1 MNPAR
6 RFLLLASLVAATGG
20 LLHGAPA
27 PQQPVPDQL
36 DLKTSVGFAIE
47 NNFAIRQ
54 ARERIRQQDGVL
66 IEVSARRAP
75 SVVAAGSVQGNSDS
89 LSQSFPASDRSW
101 NLSLTA
107 TQNLYSGGA
116 VRSGVAGARLGRE
129 AALLDLKSVIQD
141 SIVNVRVAFFRVL
154 LAGEKIKVQEQN
166 VNLLQQE
173 LKNASDRFDAGTASA
188 FEKTRAEVALANAR
202 VPLITAN
209 NERRLAIESLR
220 QQLGFTTTSTPEN
233 LRKIPTFVGALEY
246 RATDID
252 LSTALQTARARRPEL
267 QRLGKLVEAGGAAV
281 ESAQAARKPSL
292 DLVGGWQLR
301 KGSTNSFGDSE
312 NGTYLGLQ
320 SRWNVFDG
328 RATTARISQARSGLE
343 QSRLRL
349 TEAELGVEVQV
360 RSAHSALQEARELA
374 EASQKVVELAQEALR
389 LANVRNDAGTATQ
402 LDVLQSNV
410 DLTTARTN
418 QVQAYYAFNVALA
431 ELRAAM
437 GLPDEFIAE

>member
-6 RFLLLASLVAATGG
+6 RFLLLALLVSAAGSR
-20 LLHGAPA
+20 LPAAPA

-36 DLKTSVGFAIE
+36 DLKSAVGFAIE

-66 IEVSARRAP
+66 IEVSARRIP
-75 SVVAAGSVQGNSDS
+75 SVAAAGSVQGNSDA

-101 NLSLTA
+101 NLSVTA

-141 SIVNVRVAFFRVL
+141 SILNVRIAFFRVL

-166 VNLLQQE
+166 VTLLQQE
-173 LKNASDRFDAGTASA
+173 LKNASDRFDAGTASS

-209 NERRLAIESLR
+209 NERRLAIEALR
-220 QQLGFTTTSTPEN
+220 QQLGFTTNTPEN
-233 LRKIPTFVGALEY
+233 LRRIPTFLGALEY
-246 RATDID
+246 RPTD
-252 LSTALQTARARRPEL
+252 LELGTALETSRARRPEL
-267 QRLGKLVEAGGAAV
+267 QRLEKLVEAGGAAV
-281 ESAQAARKPSL
+281 AAAQAARKPSL

-301 KGSTNSFGDSE
+301 KGATNSFGDSE
-312 NGTYLGLQ
+312 NGTYIGLQ
-320 SRWNVFDG
+320 SRWSVFDG
-328 RATTARISQARSGLE
+328 RATTARISQARSVQE

-349 TEAELGVEVQV
+349 SEAQLAVDVQV

-374 EASQKVVELAQEALR
+374 EASQKVVEQAQEALR
-389 LANVRNDAGTATQ
+389 LANVRYEAGTATQ
-402 LDVLQSNV
+402 LDVLQTNV
-410 DLTTARTN
+410 ELTTARTN

-431 ELRAAM
+431 QLRAAM

>member
-6 RFLLLASLVAATGG
+6 RFLLLASLVAAAGG

-66 IEVSARRAP
+66 LEVSARRIP
-75 SVVAAGSVQGNSDS
+75 SVVAAGSAQENSKV
-89 LSQSFPASDRSW
+89 LSQSFPASDRAW
-101 NLSLTA
+101 NLSVTA
-107 TQNLYSGGA
+107 TQSLYSGGA
-116 VRSGVAGARLGRE
+116 VSSNVAGAKLVRE
-129 AALLDLKSVIQD
+129 AALLDLQSVIKD
-141 SIVNVRVAFFRVL
+141 SILNVRVAFFRVL

-166 VNLLQQE
+166 VTLLQSE
-173 LKNASDRFDAGTASA
+173 LKNASDRFDAGTASS

-209 NERRLAIESLR
+209 NERRLAIEALR
-220 QQLGFTTTSTPEN
+220 QQLGFTTNGPEN
-233 LRKIPTFVGALEY
+233 LRKIPSFLGTLEY
-246 RATDID
+246 RPTDID
-252 LSTALQTARARRPEL
+252 LSTALDTSRARRPEL
-267 QRLGKLVEAGGAAV
+267 QRLEKLVEAGGSAV
-281 ESAQAARKPSL
+281 TAAQAARKPSL

-301 KGSTNSFGDSE
+301 KGATNSFGDSE
-312 NGTYLGLQ
+312 NGTYIGLQ

-349 TEAELGVEVQV
+349 TEAQLAVEVQV
-360 RSAHSALQEARELA
+360 RSAYSALQEARELA
-374 EASQKVVELAQEALR
+374 EASQKVVEQAQEALR
-389 LANVRNDAGTATQ
+389 LANVRYDAGTATQ
-402 LDVLQSNV
+402 LDVLQTNV
-410 DLTTARTN
+410 ELTTARTN

>member
-6 RFLLLASLVAATGG
+6 RFLLLASLVAAAGG
-20 LLHGAPA
+20 LLHGAQALQP
-27 PQQPVPDQL
+27 PVPDQL

-66 IEVSARRAP
+66 LEVSARRIP
-75 SVVAAGSVQGNSDS
+75 SVVAAGSVQGNSDV
-89 LSQSFPASDRSW
+89 LSQSFPASDRFW
-101 NLSLTA
+101 NLSVTA
-107 TQNLYSGGA
+107 TQSLYSGGA
-116 VRSGVAGARLGRE
+116 VSSGVASARLGRE

-141 SIVNVRVAFFRVL
+141 SILNVRVAFFRVL

-166 VNLLQQE
+166 VTLLQSE
-173 LKNASDRFDAGTASA
+173 LKNATDRFDAGTASS

-209 NERRLAIESLR
+209 NERRLAIEALR
-220 QQLGFTTTSTPEN
+220 QQLGFTTNGPEN
-233 LRKIPTFVGALEY
+233 LRRIPSFLGALEY
-246 RATDID
+246 RPTDIE
-252 LSTALQTARARRPEL
+252 LSTALDTSRARRPEL
-267 QRLGKLVEAGGAAV
+267 QRLEKLVEAGGSAV
-281 ESAQAARKPSL
+281 TAAQAALKPTL

-301 KGSTNSFGDSE
+301 KGASNSFGDSE
-312 NGTYLGLQ
+312 NGTYIGLQ

-328 RATTARISQARSGLE
+328 RATTARISQTRSGLE

-349 TEAELGVEVQV
+349 TEGQLAVEVQV

-374 EASQKVVELAQEALR
+374 EASQKVVEQAQEALR
-389 LANVRNDAGTATQ
+389 LANVRYDAGTATQ
-402 LDVLQSNV
+402 LDVLQTNV
-410 DLTTARTN
+410 ELTTARTN
-418 QVQAYYAFNVALA
+418 QIQAYYAFNVALA
-431 ELRAAM
+431 QLRAAM